1 MTILSYAVSMQQTG
15 FESVGYGDWRNI
27 GNRMSE
33 LGFEG
38 IELAIRNPFEV
49 DLDLLRNFLLE
60 RGLLLS
66 AVGTGQAY
74 FDEGL
79 SLSSPDA
86 AKREKAILYLKK
98 HIEIASQFGAV
109 VIIGLIR
116 GRLAEH
122 GDPEEALKLFSRHLA
137 EIDTHARDC
146 GVELAIEPIN
156 RYETD
161 LLNTAKEATRHIVEN
176 NLQQTGILLDTFHMN
191 IEESSWENSILSAGE
206 YLKHIHFA
214 DSNRLYP
221 GAGHIDFPN
230 IVNLLNRAA
239 YHGFISGEMLPKPD
253 LNTSITKF
261 YEYMREI

>member
-1 MTILSYAVSMQQTG
+1 MTKLSYAVSMQQTE
-15 FESVGYGDWRNI
+15 FQSVGHGDWRAI

-33 LGFEG
+33 LGYEG

-49 DLDLLRNFLLE
+49 DADVLRNFLFE
-60 RGLLLS
+60 SGLLLS

-74 FDEGL
+74 IDEGL
-79 SLSSPDA
+79 SLSSPNA
-86 AKREKAILYLKK
+86 AKVEKAVRYLKK
-98 HIEIASQFGAV
+98 HIELASQFGAV

-116 GRLAEH
+116 GRLADH
-122 GDPEEALKLFSRHLA
+122 RDPKEASSLFSCHLA
-137 EIDTHARDC
+137 EIDTHARHC

-161 LLNTAKEATRHIVEN
+161 LLNTAAEATRYIEEN
-176 NLQQTGILLDTFHMN
+176 SLQKTGILLDTFHMN
-191 IEESSWENSILSAGE
+191 IEESDLENSILSAGG
-206 YLKHIHFA
+206 YLKHMHFA

-230 IVNLLNRAA
+230 IVKMLKKAE
-239 YHGFISGEMLPKPD
+239 YQGFISGEMLPKPD